1 MTITIGGKEHHI
13 KLSGTID
20 DPYFCGTDVC
30 DVLGHEASKK
40 ALQRYVEHD
49 DKQSLSVLRSY
60 EPNKVGT
67 SDVPTLLGSFEP
79 LTYNEGK
86 AVYVN
91 ESGLYSLILSSE
103 APFAKEFR
111 RLVCKVILPSIR
123 KYGCY
128 HAETKLSEAMEQLA
142 IKEKSE
148 LDLKREQEELKRELE
163 VKEQLEE
170 ELQVQLAHEQRER
183 ELQERFTNKLRDI
196 VTVMKS
202 KQKDQIIYIATTKTY
217 AKQNRF
223 KIGGVKSRSLLRG
236 RLSTYNTGRPVG
248 DKMYFA
254 YLAETTDYQHLEQR
268 IKRIIGDHIDTNEMY
283 NLHYDSVQPLVEYL
297 ADRFD
302 EEVTYHKSLFDT
314 LVKDTLC
321 KEPRV
326 PEPILLNGAEF
337 RKIRNGQVV
346 SVQVM
351 DFDEMGET
359 EKVDFVRSVFEEFSV
374 LNGEEPM
381 RRRDFEVYL
390 ADHHNVK
397 FAKMGLWSVTKKVA
411 NEFKK
416 KIKF

>member
-49 DKQSLSVLRSY
+49 DKQSLSVLRSI
-60 EPNKVGT
+60 EPNRVGT

-103 APFAKEFR
+103 APFAKEFK

-128 HAETKLSEAMEQLA
+128 QAETQLSEAMKQLA
-142 IKEKSE
+142 IKDDQLSIKEKSE
-148 LDLKREQEELKRELE
+148 LDLKREQEELRRELE

-236 RLSTYNTGRPVG
+236 RLSTYNTGLR
-248 DKMYFA
+248 
-254 YLAETTDYQHLEQR
+254 TQ
-268 IKRIIGDHIDTNEMY
+268 
-283 NLHYDSVQPLVEYL
+283 S
-297 ADRFD
+297 
-302 EEVTYHKSLFDT
+302 
-314 LVKDTLC
+314 
-321 KEPRV
+321 
-326 PEPILLNGAEF
+326 GA
-337 RKIRNGQVV
+337 G
-346 SVQVM
+346 
-351 DFDEMGET
+351 
-359 EKVDFVRSVFEEFSV
+359 
-374 LNGEEPM
+374 
-381 RRRDFEVYL
+381 
-390 ADHHNVK
+390 
-397 FAKMGLWSVTKKVA
+397 
-411 NEFKK
+411 
-416 KIKF
+416 